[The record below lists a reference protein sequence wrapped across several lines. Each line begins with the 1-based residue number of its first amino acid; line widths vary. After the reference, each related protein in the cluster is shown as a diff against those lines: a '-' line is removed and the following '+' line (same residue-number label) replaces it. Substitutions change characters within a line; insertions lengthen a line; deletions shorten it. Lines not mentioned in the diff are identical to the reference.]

1 MVEELNQLT
10 HKDGVDYIYFVDD
23 IFNYPPSY
31 AEALCR
37 EMIQKKVKIKWSA
50 FVNPGFLSEDLLKW
64 MKEAGCA
71 GIEFGTDSGSRRML
85 KSYKKSFTV
94 EDILQ
99 SSRRC
104 SVLGINHCH
113 YLLLGGPGEDEGT
126 IEESFQLMDRLDP
139 TAVIA
144 MLGIRIYPGTEMV
157 RIAQS
162 QGMIHQNSNLIFP
175 HFYISPTLEG
185 RLEEII
191 REKALERKRWIV
203 PGLEINIS
211 QNLMEE
217 IRRFRIRGP
226 LWELVGR
233 MKKPRVKPLGS

>member
-1 MVEELNQLT
+1 
-10 HKDGVDYIYFVDD
+10 
-23 IFNYPPSY
+23 
-31 AEALCR
+31 
-37 EMIQKKVKIKWSA
+37 
-50 FVNPGFLSEDLLKW
+50 
-64 MKEAGCA
+64 
-71 GIEFGTDSGSRRML
+71 ML
-85 KSYKKSFTV
+85 KTYKKSFTV

-104 SVLGINHCH
+104 SALGINHCH

>member
-1 MVEELNQLT
+1 
-10 HKDGVDYIYFVDD
+10 
-23 IFNYPPSY
+23 
-31 AEALCR
+31 
-37 EMIQKKVKIKWSA
+37 
-50 FVNPGFLSEDLLKW
+50 
-64 MKEAGCA
+64 
-71 GIEFGTDSGSRRML
+71 
-85 KSYKKSFTV
+85 
-94 EDILQ
+94 
-99 SSRRC
+99 
-104 SVLGINHCH
+104 
-113 YLLLGGPGEDEGT
+113 
-126 IEESFQLMDRLDP
+126 MDQLDP

-144 MLGIRIYPGTEMV
+144 MLGIRIYPGTEMEQ
-157 RIAQS
+157 ISIS
-162 QGMIHQNSNLIFP
+162 QGVIPQNGNLIFP

-233 MKKPRVKPLGS
+233 MKRPRIRPLGNSKSQAPNSK